1 MKKIVVVLSLIL
13 IVAMMGIVPV
23 SAEATEGRYIILMK
37 KNDIP
42 ADLASQVEAAG
53 GTLVRTLP
61 EVGIAI
67 AVSSDPGF
75 VGAMESLKTVSMAGD
90 VPAFALPTTIVEAT
104 APTPLDDR
112 YNAGYI
118 WGVDRVNAPAAWDAG
133 FTGSH
138 DTVVAILDTGVAWN
152 HPDLAPNVVDM
163 KCFDSTGG
171 PCNPYPSVD
180 EHGTHVAGTV
190 AAAFGGAGVVGVGP
204 NLGIASY
211 NIFEYI
217 PDYGVAAYSDSRWA
231 AMIDAANS
239 GYEVINMSLG
249 GTNVFGGQGTNELA
263 AYVQAEKRVADYVS
277 KAGTVMVASAG
288 NDGLNTNGAIIHL
301 PGDIPSIINV
311 SATGVGPSIVEDDLE
326 NYEPEYD
333 VLAFYSNYGAAV
345 DIAAPGGDYGPEG
358 TVYPWPA
365 VYHLIFS
372 TYVFLDPVCSASG
385 NCPVGYAWMG
395 GTSMASPHVAG
406 GAGLVMDADPGLNPH
421 QVEAILK
428 QTAEDIG
435 SRQYFGA
442 GLLDV
447 YSAIMKAD
455 K

>member
-13 IVAMMGIVPV
+13 IVVMVGIVPV

-42 ADLASQVEAAG
+42 AELVSQVEAAG

-75 VGAMESLKTVSMAGD
+75 VAEMEGLKTVSLVGG
-90 VPAFALPTTIVEAT
+90 VPFFSLPEVFVAPE
-104 APTPLDDR
+104 APTPLDDW

-118 WGVDRVNAPAAWDAG
+118 WGVDRVNAPAAWEAG

-152 HPDLAPNVVDM
+152 HPDLGPNMVDA
-163 KCFDSTGG
+163 KCFDSMGDT
-171 PCNPYPSVD
+171 CNPYPSIHW
-180 EHGTHVAGTV
+180 HGTHVAGTV
-190 AAAFGGAGVVGVGP
+190 AAAFGGAGLVGVGP
-204 NLGIASY
+204 DLGIASY
-211 NIFEYI
+211 NIFELI
-217 PDYGVAAYSDSRWA
+217 DGGVSAWSDSRWA
-231 AMIDAANS
+231 AMIDAANE

-249 GTNVFGGQGTNELA
+249 GYGIYGGQGTAGLA
-263 AYVQAEKRVADYVS
+263 AYVQAEKRVADYVT

-288 NDGLNTNGAIIHL
+288 NDAVDLNGAITHL
-301 PGDIPSIINV
+301 PGDIPGMINV
-311 SATGVGPSIVEDDLE
+311 SATGVRPWIID
-326 NYEPEYD
+326 PEYD
-333 VLAFYSNYGAAV
+333 VLTSYSNYGAPV
-345 DIAAPGGDYGPEG
+345 DIAAPGGDAGPEG
-358 TVYPWPA
+358 TEWPFPGA
-365 VYHLIFS
+365 YYLIFS
-372 TYVFLDPVCSASG
+372 AGVAADPVCAATAS
-385 NCPVGYAWMG
+385 CPVYYTWAG
-395 GTSMASPHVAG
+395 GTSMAAPHVAG
-406 GAGLVMDADPGLNPH
+406 GAGLVMDANPDLNPY

-435 SRQYFGA
+435 SRQFFGA

-447 YSAIMKAD
+447 YSAVMKAD

>member
-1 MKKIVVVLSLIL
+1 MKKFLVVLSLIL
-13 IVAMMGIVPV
+13 IVAMVGIVPV
-23 SAEATEGRYIILMK
+23 AAEGPEGRYIILLK
-37 KNDIP
+37 KNAIP

-67 AVSSDPGF
+67 AVSSDPDFTSEIG
-75 VGAMESLKTVSMAGD
+75 GLKTVSMVGV
-90 VPAFALPTTIVEAT
+90 VPAFALPDVIVEPNM
-104 APTPLDDR
+104 PTDADV
-112 YNAGYI
+112 YFNAGYV
-118 WGVDRVNAPAAWDAG
+118 WGVERVNAPAAWEAG
-133 FTGSH
+133 YTGSH

-152 HPDLAPNVVDM
+152 HPDLAPNVIAA

-190 AAAFGGAGVVGVGP
+190 AAAFGGAGVIGVGP

-231 AMIDAANS
+231 AMIDAANE

-263 AYVQAEKRVADYVS
+263 AYVQAEKRVAAYVT

-288 NDGLNTNGAIIHL
+288 NDGLDTNGAIIHL
-301 PGDIPSIINV
+301 PGDIPGIINV
-311 SATGVGPSIVEDDLE
+311 SATGVGPSIVEEDLE

-345 DIAAPGGDYGPEG
+345 DIAAPGGDLGPEG

-372 TYVFLDPVCSASG
+372 TYVYLDPVCSA
-385 NCPVGYAWMG
+385 NADCPGGYAWMG
-395 GTSMASPHVAG
+395 GTSMAAPHVAG
-406 GAGLVMDADPGLNPH
+406 GAGLVLDADPGLNPH

-435 SRQYFGA
+435 SRQFFGA

-447 YSAIMKAD
+447 YSAVLRAD